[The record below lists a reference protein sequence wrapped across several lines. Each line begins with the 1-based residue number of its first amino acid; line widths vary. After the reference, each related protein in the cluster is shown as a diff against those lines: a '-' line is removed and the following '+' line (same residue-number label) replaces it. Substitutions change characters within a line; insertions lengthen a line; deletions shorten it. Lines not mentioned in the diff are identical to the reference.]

1 MKTFLL
7 LLHVALPLIGIADA
21 SYLAYEELQGIVP
34 PCGSGFSC
42 GEVLSSP
49 YAHIGPVPL
58 YALGLLFYLTLFI
71 LGVATILELDIKGFV
86 PKKLQSFA
94 TLPQL
99 FTTLATLGGLFSLY
113 LVFIMAFVIK
123 GWCLYC
129 LISAAT
135 SMTLFFVSW
144 KYFSMTQ
151 KKPHLLLK
159 TISHT
164 IFNFLYTQLL
174 KPVLFLFDPE
184 TIHTA
189 FTKAGYILGQNSLT
203 RSLTN
208 WIFSY
213 NSPTT
218 AVTFNG
224 ISFPNKIGLCAGFDY
239 NGEKARILG
248 PVGFGFHT
256 IGTVTAQP
264 YQGNPK
270 PRLGRL
276 PDSKALIVNKGL
288 KSLGA
293 KTIIAKL
300 SGIHFSV
307 PVGISIA
314 STNTHFDSDHEQVM
328 DVIKSF
334 VLFEKSQVHHSYYEL
349 NISCPN
355 TFGGEPFTTPNR
367 LEQLLSVIDTL
378 ELSKPLYIKMP
389 IDQSEKETLAL
400 LRVSAAHTVQGV
412 IFGNLTKDKNNP
424 AVTDADRKIWK
435 QRKGNL
441 SGQPTFERS
450 NNLIK
455 LTKKNFKNRFT
466 IVGCGGIFD
475 TKTAQ
480 TKLDAGADLLQLITG
495 MIYNGPQTIGT
506 INRELDSKSA

>member
-239 NGEKARILG
+239 NGEMARILG

-314 STNTHFDSDHEQVM
+314 STNTHFDSDHEQVF
-328 DVIKSF
+328 DS
-334 VLFEKSQVHHSYYEL
+334 SGA
-349 NISCPN
+349 P
-355 TFGGEPFTTPNR
+355 
-367 LEQLLSVIDTL
+367 
-378 ELSKPLYIKMP
+378 
-389 IDQSEKETLAL
+389 
-400 LRVSAAHTVQGV
+400 
-412 IFGNLTKDKNNP
+412 IFGSQISLVPGVVVDVVLGQAHAAVNICNESSLLVHETQFGLRLIEEDIARFGDPFNNP
-424 AVTDADRKIWK
+424 ADIAVCPDWVNENKIVSL
-435 QRKGNL
+435 R
-441 SGQPTFERS
+441 
-450 NNLIK
+450 
-455 LTKKNFKNRFT
+455 
-466 IVGCGGIFD
+466 
-475 TKTAQ
+475 A
-480 TKLDAGADLLQLITG
+480 
-495 MIYNGPQTIGT
+495 
-506 INRELDSKSA
+506 